1 MELVDMTDSK
11 SVAFIS
17 VSVRVRPLVPIHSS
31 ILSYRI
37 AKAPDIRGFV
47 VSGVLYCPNLS
58 IPIHASDVHYYV
70 HWFLNVHWDV
80 SHGSTQTNQ
89 F

>member
-11 SVAFIS
+11 SVAFKS

-47 VSGVLYCPNLS
+47 VSGVS
-58 IPIHASDVHYYV
+58 ARFITVD
-70 HWFLNVHWDV
+70 
-80 SHGSTQTNQ
+80 TTNISYNSLQ
-89 F
+89 LG